1 MFRPQMIRIVATSRC
16 QRSATILAPPRLVLR
31 KWSMQPIP
39 KHQQLRSIT
48 TTLGGAVLETVSWA
62 AILAPL
68 VLITRSLRRKHINKQ
83 LQNTLDQASQLQDQQ
98 KRRQVFF
105 DIASRYARNNGC
117 RVGLES
123 TLDYE
128 INIDALF
135 GNLGA
140 NISACDIKRLGPHNL
155 RFSIQTSKL
164 RKWKVW
170 VAVDADFHFHSD
182 NGASSSSHGP
192 IGTDSASDNRE
203 ATLSSQ
209 AILDPFIAIVLILMK
224 QRLAAAEGSSH
235 VEVPEEVGVELLFRN
250 TVISLEVIT
259 RDMSPRTYWIGK
271 MGERRPSG
279 FEWIIIPIP
288 SLFDI

>member
-1 MFRPQMIRIVATSRC
+1 M
-16 QRSATILAPPRLVLR
+16 
-31 KWSMQPIP
+31 
-39 KHQQLRSIT
+39 
-48 TTLGGAVLETVSWA
+48 LETVSWA

-83 LQNTLDQASQLQDQQ
+83 LQKTLDQASQLQDQQ

-135 GNLGA
+135 GNLRA
-140 NISACDIKRLGPHNL
+140 NVSACDIKRLGPHNL

-170 VAVDADFHFHSD
+170 VAVDADFHVHSD
-182 NGASSSSHGP
+182 DEASSSSHGP
-192 IGTDSASDNRE
+192 IGTDS
-203 ATLSSQ
+203 
-209 AILDPFIAIVLILMK
+209 
-224 QRLAAAEGSSH
+224 G
-235 VEVPEEVGVELLFRN
+235 LLYQFLPYS
-250 TVISLEVIT
+250 TSEIQGHPPVSFW
-259 RDMSPRTYWIGK
+259 MSPSVVRSLTPGRCWWFIGRNGRSLYCDGHDRQSVSAFIILSCPLK
-271 MGERRPSG
+271 LSTQYTIACDGCSFGRRVTTSCRSTVLL
-279 FEWIIIPIP
+279 ECA
-288 SLFDI
+288 LETLQDNHQLA

>member
-1 MFRPQMIRIVATSRC
+1 M
-16 QRSATILAPPRLVLR
+16 
-31 KWSMQPIP
+31 
-39 KHQQLRSIT
+39 
-48 TTLGGAVLETVSWA
+48 LETVSWA

-68 VLITRSLRRKHINKQ
+68 VLIMRSLRRKHINKQ

-98 KRRQVFF
+98 KRQQVFF
-105 DIASRYARNNGC
+105 DIVSRYARNNGC
-117 RVGLES
+117 RVGLEG

-170 VAVDADFHFHSD
+170 VAVDADFHLHSD

-192 IGTDSASDNRE
+192 IGTDSGSDNRE

-224 QRLAAAEGSSH
+224 QRLAAAGNAMSEQAEGSSH